1 MLQAF
6 HNLLIAWSDDGGATW
21 TPQLAYD
28 AGIGHDTPT
37 PFVAFTLDNQGN
49 PYFSFTAPPPR
60 EDPVTGNPSTYPPTC
75 NWNLYAGQ
83 SLNLTASPAPSAQAG
98 RKAS

>member
-49 PYFSFTAPPPR
+49 PYFSFTAPPRARIPSPGTR
-60 EDPVTGNPSTYPPTC
+60 ARIRRPVTGTC
-75 NWNLYAGQ
+75 
-83 SLNLTASPAPSAQAG
+83 TPASP
-98 RKAS
+98 